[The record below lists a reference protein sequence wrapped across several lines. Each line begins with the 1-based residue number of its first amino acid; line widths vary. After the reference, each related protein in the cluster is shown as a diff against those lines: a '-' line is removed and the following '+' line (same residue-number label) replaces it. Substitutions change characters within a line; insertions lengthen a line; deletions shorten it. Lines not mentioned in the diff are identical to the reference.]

1 MDIMDHG
8 RSIYKCPKCGCEL
21 RPPETYYDGEDQ
33 LIEGA
38 SSYWCPACG
47 WEQDDNS

>member
-8 RSIYKCPKCGCEL
+8 RYIYKCPRCGAQL
-21 RPPETYYDGEDQ
+21 MAPETVYRGEDQ

-38 SSYWCPACG
+38 NNYWCPACG
-47 WEQDDNS
+47 WEDEEK